1 MEITIIKNKIMNQD
15 LKNIKIM
22 IEDYC
27 SKNINT
33 SFNKE
38 NPQIKLHEATFGAEE
53 IFAATEVMM
62 STNVTMGNKVLNFE
76 NEFSSK
82 FNIKNSIMNNSGSSA
97 NLLAVAALCNLE
109 FKNHMHPGD
118 EVIVPALSWSTT
130 VWPLIQHGLVPVIVD
145 INPNTLN
152 IDVDLIEKSI
162 TKKTRAIM
170 PVHCYGNPCDLRTLL
185 EICKKNNLFLIEDSC
200 ESLGAK
206 YEDKYIGTFGDV
218 GTYSF
223 YFSHHMTTFEGGIS
237 ISNNDE
243 LSEIMRT
250 LRAHGWLREVHNK
263 DTVKKYAKEYPE
275 FDPRFLFSNIGYNL
289 RPTEMAGVVGSI
301 QLKKL
306 DQFVESRR
314 SSADYLKKLFLK
326 YNDLFE
332 IQHET
337 KNAYHSWFGFP
348 ITIKEK
354 ANFSVNKIRKFFTE
368 NKIETRPII
377 CGNISK
383 QPAIKKYNHRVSGD
397 LQYSN
402 NIMNNGFAIAC
413 HQSLCAE
420 SLDYIE
426 AVLNKFISLNN

>member
-1 MEITIIKNKIMNQD
+1 MNKD
-15 LKNIKIM
+15 LKNLKNI

-27 SKNINT
+27 SKNIDT
-33 SFNKE
+33 SFKVD
-38 NPQIKLHEATFGAEE
+38 NPKIKLHETTFGAEE

-62 STNVTMGNKVLNFE
+62 STNVTMGKKVLNFE
-76 NEFSSK
+76 NEFSKK
-82 FNIKNSIMNNSGSSA
+82 FDIKNSVMNNSGSSA
-97 NLLAVAALCNLE
+97 NLLAVAALCNPE
-109 FKNHMHPGD
+109 FKNYMQPGD

-130 VWPLIQHGLVPVIVD
+130 VWPLIQHGLIPVIID
-145 INPNTLN
+145 IDPNTLN
-152 IDVDLIEKSI
+152 IDVNLIEKSI

-170 PVHCYGNPCDLRTLL
+170 PVHCYGNPCDLKTLQD
-185 EICKKNNLFLIEDSC
+185 ICKNNNLFLIEDSC

-206 YEDKYIGTFGDV
+206 YEGKYLGTFGDV

-263 DTVKKYAKEYPE
+263 ETVQSYAKKYPE

-306 DQFVESRR
+306 DQFVTSRR
-314 SSADYLKKLFLK
+314 ISADYLKKLFLS
-326 YNDLFE
+326 YSDLFSV
-332 IQHET
+332 QNET

-348 ITIKEK
+348 ITINKN
-354 ANFSVNKIRKFFTE
+354 ANFCVKKIRDFFEE
-368 NKIETRPII
+368 NSIETRPII

-383 QPAIKKYNHRVSGD
+383 QPAMKKYKHRVSGD

-413 HQSLCAE
+413 HQSLCSE
-420 SLDYIE
+420 SLKYVE
-426 AVLNKFISLNN
+426 TTLKKFVELNY